1 MLLFRRIYLC
11 VPASVH
17 SFTLKQVL
25 PRICR
30 SLDSACRRG
39 VLASFYRMGSCTAF
53 GQDECAG
60 SERLRCLGAVQ
71 YCASGMASTALAS
84 EMALDF
90 LTVSFAS
97 WAVVLGALMSHTLR
111 IILRTVFL
119 RPLQQAQDKSQST
132 QRTTM
137 ASRRR
142 KSDVRVWEAP
152 PFVGKRTFQLIGSCR
167 HWARRDLQSLPSIQ
181 FSAEYLYPSVVL
193 GHEEPSVRR
202 TRDFK
207 RPSWHMMKCD

>member
-1 MLLFRRIYLC
+1 MSVIKLRLACMLLFRRIYLC

-30 SLDSACRRG
+30 SLDGACRRG

-60 SERLRCLGAVQ
+60 SERFRCLGAVQ

-111 IILRTVFL
+111 IILHTVFL
-119 RPLQQAQDKSQST
+119 RPFQQAQDKS
-132 QRTTM
+132 
-137 ASRRR
+137 
-142 KSDVRVWEAP
+142 
-152 PFVGKRTFQLIGSCR
+152 
-167 HWARRDLQSLPSIQ
+167 
-181 FSAEYLYPSVVL
+181 
-193 GHEEPSVRR
+193 
-202 TRDFK
+202 
-207 RPSWHMMKCD
+207 